1 MAVDELGPAERFAAG
16 AIGQPGSRR
25 FYLEV
30 TARGAVYAFP
40 CEKSQVAA
48 LAVQGLQLLTMAG
61 IEPDDD
67 AVNRLVEDGL
77 DIVDPEEERFRI
89 GSIGL
94 AVNPS
99 EFLLV
104 TLGSEDEGQSASF
117 VVSPE
122 QFRAMAI
129 VAAHVVA
136 AGRPICPRCQ
146 LPEDPDGHR
155 CPSVNGHHV
164 G

>member
-16 AIGQPGSRR
+16 AIGRPGSRR

-30 TARGAVYAFP
+30 TTGGAVHTFP
-40 CEKSQVAA
+40 CEKNQVAA
-48 LAVQGLQLLTMAG
+48 LAVQGLQLLTIAG

-67 AVNRLVEDGL
+67 AVDRLLGDGL
-77 DIVDPEEERFRI
+77 EISEPEAPRFRI

-99 EFLLV
+99 EFLLI
-104 TLGSEDEGQSASF
+104 TLGSEDEGESASF

-129 VAAHVVA
+129 AAARVVA

-146 LPEDPDGHR
+146 LPEDPDGHF
-155 CPSVNGHHV
+155 CPSVNGHQLP
-164 G
+164 

>member
-1 MAVDELGPAERFAAG
+1 MAAEDLGPAERFAAG
-16 AIGQPGSRR
+16 AIGLPGSRR
-25 FYLEV
+25 FFLEV
-30 TARGAVYAFP
+30 TSAGTVYSFP
-40 CEKSQVAA
+40 CEKAQVAE
-48 LAVQGLQLLTMAG
+48 LASQGLQLLILAG
-61 IEPDDD
+61 LSPDDD
-67 AVNRLVEDGL
+67 AVRRLVATGL
-77 DIVDPEEERFRI
+77 EIAEPQEPRFRI
-89 GSIGL
+89 GSIGV

-99 EFLLV
+99 ELLSI
-104 TLGSEDEGQSASF
+104 TLGAVDEDESATF

-129 VAAHVVA
+129 VAVEVVA